1 MVTKLQLYKN
11 NNFAPKI
18 LFAYC
23 VLKIELRRKSSLVKF
38 SGGHWP
44 EFEYP
49 SPNLEW
55 TFNCSI

>member
-11 NNFAPKI
+11 NNFASKI

-44 EFEYP
+44 EFEFEYP
-49 SPNLEW
+49 
-55 TFNCSI
+55 I